1 MKDFTLEIYEH
12 LCKQII
18 ASNFDTLRF
27 DEYFTNPNKHSENK
41 LALIRH
47 DVDLNP
53 YNSLI
58 MARLENKLGIKSTY
72 YFRTR
77 KNVLKKKYINE
88 ISGLGHEIGFHY
100 ETLSDSNGNVKK
112 AIDLFSKELE
122 KLRKIT
128 PIKTICMH
136 GSPFSKWRNSD
147 IWKEYNFSD
156 FNILGEAF
164 LSVDYEK
171 VVYFTDTGRSWKND
185 LFNIRD
191 RVHSQNIV
199 PVNSTQELI
208 SKLKVIDSDISI
220 NVHPQRWHNNLLLW
234 YKEYFSQNIKNVG
247 KKFLKKIYA

>member
-18 ASNFDTLRF
+18 SSNFDTLRF
-27 DEYFTNPNKHSENK
+27 DEYFTNPNNPSGNK

-77 KNVLKKKYINE
+77 KNVLKETYINE
-88 ISGLGHEIGFHY
+88 ISSLGHEIGFHY
-100 ETLSDSNGNVKK
+100 ETLSDSNGNIKK

-136 GSPFSKWRNSD
+136 GSPFSKWRNYD
-147 IWKEYNFSD
+147 IWTEYNFS
-156 FNILGEAF
+156 
-164 LSVDYEK
+164 
-171 VVYFTDTGRSWKND
+171 YFIYT
-185 LFNIRD
+185 LFK
-191 RVHSQNIV
+191 
-199 PVNSTQELI
+199 TL
-208 SKLKVIDSDISI
+208 
-220 NVHPQRWHNNLLLW
+220 
-234 YKEYFSQNIKNVG
+234 
-247 KKFLKKIYA
+247 